1 MNYLARSK
9 GQGHDQQTYADHVF
23 GAFEFMKRFAGE
35 AIQYANHLPKDML
48 LHALIVAVLFHDLG
62 KLDSLNQEALKGGPN
77 KKLPVFHEDAG
88 AAYWLTNKTSCFV
101 AAVLIY
107 CHHKGLTNFQDE
119 FVKEEMAFRFRD
131 TEQKKGFLRTQNNL
145 DEYIQRHFEALKNIK
160 VVAAPDLPIPTNAL
174 DWRILLSLIVDSDH
188 SNAANHC
195 SQYFDYILPDGAQW
209 AERLQ
214 KLDEKIFAMAT
225 KPCSKKERKRN
236 LLRTKMYKCCRSSI
250 VKEKI
255 IQCEAPVGSGKTSA
269 VLAYL
274 LNQAIQVEDTP
285 RRLLVV
291 VPFTSLICQ
300 IIDDLRDWIVLDGED
315 PEEVVVGHYHTAEY
329 STDSAKHLSVLW
341 RARIIVT
348 TSVQFFETLASS
360 RTTSL
365 RKLHALPGSLV
376 FIDEFHATLPLKLWP
391 VAWLW
396 IKSLAENWG
405 CRFALSS
412 GSMTEVWNINKTDTQ
427 TIPSLISPEISTEL
441 FALEKNRIEYV
452 LLKKPLDIIEL
463 SDAIKN
469 KGQWPKMVIVNTVQN
484 AAILARYLKND
495 EALDVI
501 HLSTALTPRHRKQ
514 VVEIIKE
521 RLKNTNDTQWILV
534 ATSCVEAG
542 MNFSFKTGF
551 REAFSVSSTLQPAG
565 RINRHFSEENAVL
578 YVFTTTGT
586 AFNKHP
592 AADTFALFECFDKNW
607 FKKKNP
613 SELMQNATMLQ
624 WNSRVDRS
632 LVEQMLRDEGSHNF
646 EFVKQNFKVI
656 EADTKTVLI
665 SDNMRKEIENYE
677 KVNWQEIQKNSVQLW
692 GAKIA
697 KLALQEIRNT
707 GIYYINEDLY
717 DNELIGV
724 MKFILGVEDFLR
736 DGGAV
741 I

>member
-1 MNYLARSK
+1 MNCLARSK
-9 GQGHDQQTYADHVF
+9 GQGHEQQTYADHVL
-23 GAFEFMKRFAGE
+23 GSLEFVKRFAGE
-35 AIQYANHLPKDML
+35 AVPYAKHLPQNL
-48 LHALIVAVLFHDLG
+48 LFHTLYNAVLFHDLG

-77 KKLPVFHEDAG
+77 TQLPVSHEDAG
-88 AAYWLTNKTSCFV
+88 AAYWLTDETPCFV

-107 CHHKGLTNFQDE
+107 SHHKGLTNFPVE
-119 FVKEEMAFRFRD
+119 SARGETAFRFTD
-131 TEQKKGFLRTQNNL
+131 TERKKGFLHTQNNL
-145 DEYIQRHFEALKNIK
+145 DKYIQQHLEVLKNIK
-160 VVAAPDLPIPTNAL
+160 ITVPDLPIPTNAL
-174 DWRILLSLIVDSDH
+174 DWRILLSFIVDSDH

-195 SQYFDYILPDGAQW
+195 SQYFDYVLPDKARW

-214 KLDEKIFAMAT
+214 KLDEKISAKADEA
-225 KPCSKKERKRN
+225 CGKKERKRN
-236 LLRTKMYKCCRSSI
+236 LLRTKMYECCRNSG
-250 VKEKI
+250 VKERI
-255 IQCEAPVGSGKTSA
+255 VQCEAPVGSGKTSA

-274 LNQAIQVEDTP
+274 LNQAVQVKDTP

-315 PEEVVVGHYHTAEY
+315 PEEVVVGHYHTSEY
-329 STDSAKHLSVLW
+329 SSDIAKHLSVLW

-360 RTTSL
+360 RTPSL

-396 IKSLAENWG
+396 IKALAENWG
-405 CRFALSS
+405 CRFTLSS
-412 GSMTEVWNINKTDTQ
+412 GSITEVWNISETNTQ
-427 TIPSLISPEISTEL
+427 TIPSLISPEISDEL
-441 FALEKNRIEYV
+441 FALEKNRIEYI
-452 LLKKPLDIIEL
+452 LFKKPLDISGL
-463 SDAIKN
+463 SDAIKS
-469 KGQWPKMVIVNTVQN
+469 KGQWPKMVIMNTVQN
-484 AAILARYLKND
+484 AAILARHLKDN

-501 HLSTALTPRHRKQ
+501 HLSTALTPRHRKRE
-514 VVEIIKE
+514 VEKIKK

-542 MNFSFKTGF
+542 MNFSFRTGF

-565 RINRHFSEENAVL
+565 RINRHFSEDDAVL
-578 YVFTTTGT
+578 YVFTTTGS

-607 FKKKNP
+607 FEKKNP
-613 SELMQNATMLQ
+613 SKLMQSAMMSQ
-624 WNSRVDRS
+624 WHNRVDQN
-632 LVEQMLRDEGSHNF
+632 LVEQMLRDERQRNF
-646 EFVKQNFKVI
+646 ELINQNFQVI
-656 EADTKTVLI
+656 EADTRTVLI
-665 SDNMRKEIENYE
+665 SNSIRDEIENYG
-677 KVNWQEIQKNSVQLW
+677 KVSWQEIQKNSVQLW
-692 GAKIA
+692 GTKIA
-697 KLALQEIRNT
+697 KLALQEIRDT

-717 DNELIGV
+717 DAELLGI
-724 MKFILGVEDFLR
+724 MKYILGVEDFLR